1 VVFAGAA
8 WSSGR
13 AKGDG
18 GLCHHKLP
26 LIPSQ
31 FPCALCPT
39 ILCVRQVHMLALTYI
54 TYAGIYFA
62 RKNFAVV
69 KHTLTQDSSVS
80 FTSGGINGVETA
92 FLFA

>member
-1 VVFAGAA
+1 
-8 WSSGR
+8 
-13 AKGDG
+13 
-18 GLCHHKLP
+18 
-26 LIPSQ
+26 
-31 FPCALCPT
+31 
-39 ILCVRQVHMLALTYI
+39 MLALTYI